1 MKYQIEIE
9 IKISLGLDLGN
20 IAAYVSIINL
30 VAAIINLIAS
40 L

>member
-1 MKYQIEIE
+1 MKYQLKIEIS
-9 IKISLGLDLGN
+9 ISLELDPSH
-20 IAAYVSIINL
+20 IAAYESVINL

>member
-1 MKYQIEIE
+1 MKYQLKIEIN
-9 IKISLGLDLGN
+9 ISLELDPGN
-20 IAAYVSIINL
+20 IAAYESVINL